1 MHTSQSLRRQFWQA
15 YRRSKLAVWALAF
28 IGGLVL
34 LAVLAPLLATHLPL
48 YCRYNGAVHFPAFSP
63 TQMDTLMDVRKNQP
77 VFLQYQQVPDWRDIK
92 LESVIWAPV
101 PYSPQTKDRTA
112 GRFLSPFEPQYY
124 QDIHEKRVSLPLRF
138 RHWLGTMPGG
148 KDVLSHLIH
157 GTRVSLLVGLI
168 AVGLATLIGVILGT
182 LAGFFGNQGL
192 RLRRGIAIALLL
204 SLLPAWFYG
213 GYIRRFVLTDA
224 AQAGVGPLAGHL
236 LLSLFIAAG
245 ILALGYGLGKGLSKT
260 GLLAHRVSVPLDSL
274 ISRLIEV
281 LNSLP
286 VLLLLIS
293 VSYLFEKRSLVL
305 VMVIIGLTGWTGI
318 ARLVRA
324 EMMRITQLEYL
335 ESARALGLSKSRII
349 WRHALPNGIAPVL
362 VVVAFGMGS
371 AIIAEAA
378 LSFLNIGVPNDVPTW
393 GRILSLIRA
402 NFTQAW
408 WLAVAPS
415 VAIFLTVLSFNLI
428 GERLRDVLDPK
439 TSATGDQ

>member
-1 MHTSQSLRRQFWQA
+1 MHATQSLRSQLWQA
-15 YRRSKLAVWALAF
+15 YRSSKLAVWALAF

-48 YCRYNGAVHFPAFSP
+48 YCRYNGAIHFPAFSP
-63 TQMDTLMDVRKNQP
+63 TQMDTLMDIRKNQP
-77 VFLQYQQVPDWRDIK
+77 VFLQYQQVPDWRDIE

-112 GRFLSPFEPQYY
+112 GRFLSPFEAQYY
-124 QDIHEKRVSLPLRF
+124 QDIQEKRVSLPLRF

-168 AVGLATLIGVILGT
+168 AVGLATLIGVILGA
-182 LAGFFGNQGL
+182 LAGFFGNHGL

-213 GYIRRFVLTDA
+213 GYIRRFVLADA
-224 AQAGVGPLAGHL
+224 AQAGLGPLAGHL
-236 LLSLFIAAG
+236 LISIFIAAG
-245 ILALGYGLGKGLSKT
+245 ILALGYGLGKVMSKT
-260 GLLAHRVSVPLDSL
+260 GTLTHRVSVPLDSL

-335 ESARALGLSKSRII
+335 EAARALGLSKSRII

-408 WLAVAPS
+408 WLAVSPS
-415 VAIFLTVLSFNLI
+415 LAIFLTVLSFNLI

>member
-1 MHTSQSLRRQFWQA
+1 MQPVQSLRRQFWQA

-28 IGGLVL
+28 IGGLV
-34 LAVLAPLLATHLPL
+34 VLALFAPLVANHLPL
-48 YCRYNGAVHFPAFSP
+48 YCSYNGAIHFPAFTP
-63 TQMDTLMDVRKNQP
+63 TKMDSLMDLRQNRK
-77 VFLQYQQVPDWRDIK
+77 VFMQYQQVPDWRDIE
-92 LESVIWAPV
+92 LESVIWPPV
-101 PYSPQTKDRTA
+101 PYSPQSIDPTA
-112 GRFLSPFEPQYY
+112 SRFLSPFDTHYY
-124 QDIHEKRVSLPLRF
+124 TEIDQSRSVLPLQF
-138 RHWLGTMPGG
+138 RHWMGTMGRG

-168 AVGLATLIGVILGT
+168 AVGLATFIGVILGA
-182 LAGFFGNQGL
+182 LAGFFGNHGL
-192 RLRRGIAIALLL
+192 RLRRGIAFTLLL

-213 GYIRRFVLTDA
+213 GYIRRFILVDA
-224 AQAGVGPLAGHL
+224 AQAGLGPLAGHL
-236 LLSLFIAAG
+236 LISLCIAAG
-245 ILALGYGLGKGLSKT
+245 ILALGYGLGKGLSKS
-260 GLLAHRVSVPLDSL
+260 GPLAHRVSVPLDGL

-293 VSYLFEKRSLVL
+293 VSYLFEKRSLIL

-335 ESARALGLSKSRII
+335 ESARALGLSRSRII

-393 GRILSLIRA
+393 GRILSLIRT

-415 VAIFLTVLSFNLI
+415 LAIFLTVLSFNLI

-439 TSATGDQ
+439 TSSTGDQ